1 MASKFVKAELLD
13 VVFLEL
19 IVNFNVVG
27 IILTK
32 DFAKLRNQ

>member
-1 MASKFVKAELLD
+1 MASKFVKGEFLD

-19 IVNFNVVG
+19 IVDFNVVG